1 MKREQL
7 RLLNKEIILDM
18 KKSKKSGIRRS
29 LIAGNSKSLWN
40 AVNLAKDIN
49 PNQIP
54 SMMQVNGHP
63 IHPAELS
70 ETFACFF
77 DEKVKSIV
85 ESGKVDNDV
94 YNGKRKVHS
103 TDKNFMT
110 IENVNRAIKSV
121 KIKNCEGYDRIPQ
134 RILCEGIIPYSTYTQ
149 VI

>member
-1 MKREQL
+1 
-7 RLLNKEIILDM
+7 M
-18 KKSKKSGIRRS
+18 KKSKRSSIRRN

-49 PNQIP
+49 PNLIP

-63 IHPAELS
+63 INPIELS

-85 ESGKVDNDV
+85 ESCKVGNDV

-110 IENVNRAIKSV
+110 VENVNRAIKSV
-121 KIKNCEGYDRIPQ
+121 KIKK
-134 RILCEGIIPYSTYTQ
+134 L
-149 VI
+149 